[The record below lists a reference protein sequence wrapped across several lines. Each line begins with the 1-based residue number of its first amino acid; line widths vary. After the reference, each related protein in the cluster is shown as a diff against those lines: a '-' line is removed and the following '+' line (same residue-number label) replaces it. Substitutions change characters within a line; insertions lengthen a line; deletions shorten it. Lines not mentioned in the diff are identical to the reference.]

1 VECVNLC
8 PDNGL
13 HNVLTWLFP
22 WMSAVEEC
30 PLPMSQGTASS
41 FSKARSPP
49 LWSLSPT
56 LHFLP
61 RQSLCKHQFQITYIQ
76 QRCIQLIKNILT
88 LQNISILNKCCSFEL
103 SSYQRILRT
112 MITAS
117 TKILSSTTVFNIDSK
132 KKCFLSTKSTFYSD
146 F

>member
-1 VECVNLC
+1 MDERSGRVPSAHESGYCIIFFQSKISSPVEFVT
-8 PDNGL
+8 
-13 HNVLTWLFP
+13 H
-22 WMSAVEEC
+22 
-30 PLPMSQGTASS
+30 SS
-41 FSKARSPP
+41 FP
-49 LWSLSPT
+49 SLTVAVQTSVSD
-56 LHFLP
+56 HFN
-61 RQSLCKHQFQITYIQ
+61 IYIQ

-103 SSYQRILRT
+103 PPYQRILRT